1 MSNITP
7 FRVRTLNRSH
17 EHLTNSKHKLQSSPQ
32 MLTTIDKLQVLALE
46 EPKLARWLIEW
57 FAMNVDRHASR

>member
-1 MSNITP
+1 MSRITP
-7 FRVRTLNRSH
+7 FRPRASFPSH
-17 EHLTNSKHKLQSSPQ
+17 EPSTSSRPNLPSSPLLQ
-32 MLTTIDKLQVLALE
+32 TIDKLQVLALE